1 MPKSRM
7 IYILIYVE
15 RGNFMI
21 AKTIR
26 SNMKKAQ
33 IQDKSVKS
41 VDVSEDD
48 NYIVEN
54 PKEIM
59 VELPLVT
66 KIELKEK
73 LPFFKSITMK
83 LAAIY
88 N

>member
-1 MPKSRM
+1 
-7 IYILIYVE
+7 
-15 RGNFMI
+15 MI

-26 SNMKKAQ
+26 NNIKKDKMQ
-33 IQDKSVKS
+33 NKSVKS
-41 VDVSEDD
+41 IDISEDY

-59 VELPLVT
+59 VELPLVN

>member
-1 MPKSRM
+1 MISKS
-7 IYILIYVE
+7 
-15 RGNFMI
+15 
-21 AKTIR
+21 IR
-26 SNMKKAQ
+26 SNMKK
-33 IQDKSVKS
+33 IEEHNKSVETVES
-41 VDVSEDD
+41 D

-66 KIELKEK
+66 KIELEEK

-88 N
+88 G

>member
-1 MPKSRM
+1 
-7 IYILIYVE
+7 
-15 RGNFMI
+15 MI

-26 SNMKKAQ
+26 NNIKKDKMQ
-33 IQDKSVKS
+33 NKSVKS
-41 VDVSEDD
+41 IDISEDY

-59 VELPLVT
+59 VELPLVN

-73 LPFFKSITMK
+73 LPFFKSIMMK

>member
-1 MPKSRM
+1 MPKTRM
-7 IYILIYVE
+7 IYILEYVE
-15 RGNFMI
+15 RGNYMI

-33 IQDKSVKS
+33 IENKSVKS
-41 VDVSEDD
+41 VEISENDD
-48 NYIVEN
+48 YIVEN

-66 KIELKEK
+66 KIELEEK

>member
-1 MPKSRM
+1 
-7 IYILIYVE
+7 
-15 RGNFMI
+15 MI

-48 NYIVEN
+48 NNIVAN